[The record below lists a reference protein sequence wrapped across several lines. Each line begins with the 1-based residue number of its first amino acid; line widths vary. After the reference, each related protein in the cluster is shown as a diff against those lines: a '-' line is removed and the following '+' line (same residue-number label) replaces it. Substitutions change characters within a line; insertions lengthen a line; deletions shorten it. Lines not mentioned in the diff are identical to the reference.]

1 MKPGTRGWA
10 RELFLRPFPGMLRRV
25 AIESPPRKPEPAW
38 EKIMDPVNPEPT
50 LEDMLDDPIVQLLMR
65 RDNVCADHVS
75 RIVHEALEAYHRR
88 DLLVERGTLPDLS
101 ANISTLTATIAPL
114 LLAAS
119 NAVQK
124 NFHGGSNRVLRLF
137 VRRRWP
143 EAENDLQM
151 KVVADH
157 AYKVFGQAQAIIRL
171 DFPSFPGGFEDL
183 GEPDRGP
190 TRPLFV
196 KRLHEIGEAVGLGD
210 GNSVDADQG
219 GRHVG
224 VHGMPAESRQR
235 RPQIVTFYFL
245 DQQGRQH
252 LVCAFLDDSGEQALL
267 VAELIVDVA
276 FRPAG
281 AFDDRVDACRGVALF
296 KKDLGGR
303 LKKGLPAAFAP
314 RGLYSCNH
322 SSTPMHLLTGN
333 NNYHNRQW

>member
-1 MKPGTRGWA
+1 
-10 RELFLRPFPGMLRRV
+10 
-25 AIESPPRKPEPAW
+25 
-38 EKIMDPVNPEPT
+38 MDPVNLEPT
-50 LEDMLDDPIVQLLMR
+50 LEEMLDDPIVQPLMR
-65 RDNVCADHVS
+65 HDNVCADDVR
-75 RIVHEALEAYHRR
+75 RIVHEARKSYNRR
-88 DLLVERGTLPDLS
+88 GLSVERNTPPDPS
-101 ANISTLTATIAPL
+101 AYGSTLMTTIALL

-124 NFHGGSNRVLRLF
+124 DFHGGSDRLLRFFL
-137 VRRRWP
+137 RQRWP

-157 AYKVFGQAQAIIRL
+157 AYKVPGQAQAIIRV

-196 KRLHEIGEAVGLGD
+196 ERLHEIGEAVGLGD

-224 VHGMPAESRQR
+224 IHGIPAERRQR
-235 RPQIVTFYFL
+235 RPQVVAFYFL
-245 DQQGRQH
+245 DHQGRQH

-276 FRPAG
+276 FRSAG
-281 AFDDRVDACRGVALF
+281 ALDDRVDACRGVALF

-303 LKKGLPAAFAP
+303 LKKGLPSALAP
-314 RGLYSCNH
+314 RGLYSRSH
-322 SSTPMHLLTGN
+322 SFAPMHHLTGN
-333 NNYHNRQW
+333 AYYRKRQW